1 MTISKEQT
9 QMNRPNSLFAKLKDY
24 SETENYPFHMPG
36 HKRNTEML
44 GVSFPFNIDITEID
58 GFDNL
63 HNASGILRTAAEKAE
78 KIFHSEHSY
87 MLINGS
93 TCGIL
98 AAIHAVTKY
107 NDSIILARNCHKA
120 VYNGCLLNNLKM
132 KFIYPEQDIKS
143 GVSGSVTPDSV
154 LLAIKA
160 CPNAKAVVITSP
172 TYEGVISDIATIAKI
187 AHSFNIPLIVDNAH
201 GVHQSFC
208 DFCGGEPIS
217 SGADIVISSLHKTL
231 PSLTQTAI
239 AHVNGGLVPHKKFE
253 NALAIFETSSPSYV
267 LMSSIDN
274 CFDFLMNSDEYFV
287 KYKNNLLRFSENIR
301 DLKHLKVLCH
311 GNDDISDHNFYCFDY
326 GKIVICTNGTN
337 INGVELMNILR
348 NKYHLELEMS
358 YPFYAVA
365 MTSVCDTEKGF
376 NRLSAALLEIDE
388 GIKSDGKSV
397 PILKMPKPK
406 ASGLSLVEAS
416 ELSIGECFCRNI
428 SNQYIYA
435 YPPGVPIII
444 PGEIIDDEIM
454 MYIDRL
460 REYGTFV
467 NEELYSKSKRIS
479 KFK

>member
-1 MTISKEQT
+1 
-9 QMNRPNSLFAKLKDY
+9 MNRPNSLFAKLRDY
-24 SETENYPFHMPG
+24 SKTENYPFHMPG

-44 GVSFPFNIDITEID
+44 GVSLPFNIDITEID

-132 KFIYPEQDIKS
+132 NFVYPEQDINS
-143 GVSGSVTPDSV
+143 GVSGSITPDSV
-154 LLAIKA
+154 LSAIKA

-172 TYEGVISDIATIAKI
+172 TYEGVISDISTIAKI

-201 GVHQSFC
+201 GVHQRFC
-208 DFCGGEPIS
+208 DFCSGEPTS
-217 SGADIVISSLHKTL
+217 GGADIVISSLHKTL

-239 AHVNGGLVPHKKFE
+239 THINGSLVSHKKFE

-274 CFDFLMNSDEYFV
+274 CFDFLMNSDEYFAI
-287 KYKNNLLRFSENIR
+287 YKNNLLRFSENIKS
-301 DLKHLKVLCH
+301 LKHLKVLCY
-311 GNDDISDHNFYCFDY
+311 GNDNIFDHNFYAFDY
-326 GKIVICTNGTN
+326 GKIVICTVGTN

-348 NKYHLELEMS
+348 EKYRLELEMS

-365 MTSVCDTEKGF
+365 MTSVCDTEEGF
-376 NRLSAALLEIDE
+376 NRLSTALLEIDE
-388 GIKSDGKSV
+388 SVNFDGKSV

-406 ASGLSLVEAS
+406 SSGLSLVEAAELGDS
-416 ELSIGECFCRNI
+416 ECDCRDI
-428 SNQYIYA
+428 SNRYIYA
-435 YPPGVPIII
+435 YPPGVPIVI

-454 MYIDRL
+454 IYIDKL
-460 REYGTFV
+460 RESGVFIIH
-467 NEELYSKSKRIS
+467 NS
-479 KFK
+479 